1 MVSLHYVVYSNGFD
15 VNATNTI
22 NTANNTNKPILI
34 ISVS

>member
-1 MVSLHYVVYSNGFD
+1 MVSLHYVVYSYGFE
-15 VNATNTI
+15 VNDIKTI